1 MSRIQVTVDSDL
13 NKMIQEQAKNMGL
26 SVSSYARYA
35 LKEFIR
41 NNKRQKNLL
50 DRALESKSEKLTLA
64 EFHKQLED

>member
-35 LKEFIR
+35 LMEFIR
-41 NNKRQKNLL
+41 NNRRQKNLL
-50 DRALESKSEKLTLA
+50 DMALESKSEKLTLE